1 LTKGGTNKSR
11 LQDYL
16 NPDENN
22 GYEEEDMENG
32 DRDPNN
38 EISINAH
45 QRAKALKVKQK
56 AGSGKPGMNSDYE

>member
-1 LTKGGTNKSR
+1 MAIKGTNKSR

-22 GYEEEDMENG
+22 GYEEEDMENAE
-32 DRDPNN
+32 RDPNEN
-38 EISINAH
+38 SINAH

-56 AGSGKPGMNSDYE
+56 GGGGKQGMNSDYE